1 MRQKMKKGG
10 SVKKMNM
17 GGPVPLQPGS
27 GSPIQIGGNGP
38 IGSSGP
44 NIGGIPMRGRPL
56 TPQKIGGQRG
66 PGGVLNFA
74 YGGAVGF
81 RARKD
86 AIRGMMGGS
95 GKAGVTKL
103 KKGSKKSGVVKKK
116 SGKKRSR

>member
-17 GGPVPLQPGS
+17 GGGVGVPVGGPGA
-27 GSPIQIGGNGP
+27 
-38 IGSSGP
+38 
-44 NIGGIPMRGRPL
+44 GGISMMPPKKDKQVPVY
-56 TPQKIGGQRG
+56 TPPKMGGQRG

-116 SGKKRSR
+116 LGKKRSR

>member
-17 GGPVPLQPGS
+17 GGGVGIPVGGPG
-27 GSPIQIGGNGP
+27 P
-38 IGSSGP
+38 
-44 NIGGIPMRGRPL
+44 GGISAMPPRARKAPPPMIKPK
-56 TPQKIGGQRG
+56 PPVGQSG